1 MADANIKVDPKQ
13 LKNYSNNIKTGYKN
27 MYSYLSESKTAVK
40 NLKSTWTGSGSAQ
53 EFYSRLMPLS
63 EKCEEVLNVVNTYAL
78 THPEAADVYSANEK
92 ICQFCRQ
99 TEDQSKIGGCL
110 WLL

>member
-40 NLKSTWTGSGSAQ
+40 NLKSTWTGSGSA
-53 EFYSRLMPLS
+53 EFTVVLMPLS
-63 EKCEEVLNVVNTYAL
+63 E
-78 THPEAADVYSANEK
+78 SAK
-92 ICQFCRQ
+92 RY
-99 TEDQSKIGGCL
+99 
-110 WLL
+110 

>member
-40 NLKSTWTGSGSAQ
+40 NLKSTWTGSGTA
-53 EFYSRLMPLS
+53 EFYSRFYAIIVLF
-63 EKCEEVLNVVNTYAL
+63 EEVLNVVNTYAL
-78 THPEAADVYSANEK
+78 TLSEAADVYSANEK
-92 ICQFCRQ
+92 
-99 TEDQSKIGGCL
+99 KISSSAGKL
-110 WLL
+110 KINLK

>member
-40 NLKSTWTGSGSAQ
+40 NLRSTWTGSGSA
-53 EFYSRLMPLS
+53 EFYSRFDAIIG
-63 EKCEEVLNVVNTYAL
+63 KCEEVLNVVNTYA
-78 THPEAADVYSANEK
+78 YSANEK
-92 ICQFCRQ
+92 
-99 TEDQSKIGGCL
+99 KISSSAGKL
-110 WLL
+110 KINLK

>member
-40 NLKSTWTGSGSAQ
+40 NLRSTWTGS
-53 EFYSRLMPLS
+53 
-63 EKCEEVLNVVNTYAL
+63 EEVLNVVNTYAL
-78 THPEAADVYSANEK
+78 TLSEAADVYSANEK
-92 ICQFCRQ
+92 
-99 TEDQSKIGGCL
+99 KISSSAGKL
-110 WLL
+110 KINLK

>member
-40 NLKSTWTGSGSAQ
+40 NLRSTWTGSGSAAIIG
-53 EFYSRLMPLS
+53 
-63 EKCEEVLNVVNTYAL
+63 KCEEVLNVVNTYAL
-78 THPEAADVYSANEK
+78 TLSEAADVYSANEK
-92 ICQFCRQ
+92 
-99 TEDQSKIGGCL
+99 KISSSAGKL
-110 WLL
+110 KINLK

>member
-40 NLKSTWTGSGSAQ
+40 NLKSTWTGSGSA
-53 EFYSRLMPLS
+53 EFYSRFDAIIG
-63 EKCEEVLNVVNTYAL
+63 KCEEVLKVVNNKAQTQS
-78 THPEAADVYSANEK
+78 EAAEV
-92 ICQFCRQ
+92 
-99 TEDQSKIGGCL
+99 
-110 WLL
+110 

>member
-40 NLKSTWTGSGSAQ
+40 NLKSTWTGSGSA
-53 EFYSRLMPLS
+53 EFYSRFDAIIG
-63 EKCEEVLNVVNTYAL
+63 KCEVVLNVVNTYAL
-78 THPEAADVYSANEK
+78 TLSEAADVYSANEK
-92 ICQFCRQ
+92 
-99 TEDQSKIGGCL
+99 KISSSAGKL
-110 WLL
+110 KINLK

>member
-40 NLKSTWTGSGSAQ
+40 NLRSTGPQRFCG
-53 EFYSRLMPLS
+53 
-63 EKCEEVLNVVNTYAL
+63 VLQ
-78 THPEAADVYSANEK
+78 P
-92 ICQFCRQ
+92 F
-99 TEDQSKIGGCL
+99 
-110 WLL
+110 

>member
-40 NLKSTWTGSGSAQ
+40 NLRSTWTCRKLQMYTVPMRRRS
-53 EFYSRLMPLS
+53 P
-63 EKCEEVLNVVNTYAL
+63 VLQVN
-78 THPEAADVYSANEK
+78 
-92 ICQFCRQ
+92 
-99 TEDQSKIGGCL
+99 
-110 WLL
+110 

>member
-40 NLKSTWTGSGSAQ
+40 NLKSTWTGSGSA
-53 EFYSRLMPLS
+53 EFYSRFDYWKVRRGI
-63 EKCEEVLNVVNTYAL
+63 KCGKYLCPDSVR
-78 THPEAADVYSANEK
+78 SSRC
-92 ICQFCRQ
+92 IQCQ
-99 TEDQSKIGGCL
+99 
-110 WLL
+110 

>member
-40 NLKSTWTGSGSAQ
+40 NLRSTWTGSGSA
-53 EFYSRLMPLS
+53 EFYSRFDAIIG
-63 EKCEEVLNVVNTYAL
+63 KCEEVLNVVNTYAFTL
-78 THPEAADVYSANEK
+78 TEAADVYSANEK
-92 ICQFCRQ
+92 
-99 TEDQSKIGGCL
+99 KISSSAGKL
-110 WLL
+110 KINLK

>member
-40 NLKSTWTGSGSAQ
+40 NLKSTWTGSGSA
-53 EFYSRLMPLS
+53 EFYSRFDAIIG
-63 EKCEEVLNVVNTYAL
+63 KCEEVLNVVNNYAL
-78 THPEAADVYSANEK
+78 TLSEAADVYSANEK
-92 ICQFCRQ
+92 
-99 TEDQSKIGGCL
+99 KISSSAGKL
-110 WLL
+110 KINLK

>member
-40 NLKSTWTGSGSAQ
+40 NLKSTWTALQS
-53 EFYSRLMPLS
+53 FTVVLMPLS
-63 EKCEEVLNVVNTYAL
+63 E
-78 THPEAADVYSANEK
+78 SAK
-92 ICQFCRQ
+92 RY
-99 TEDQSKIGGCL
+99 
-110 WLL
+110 

>member
-40 NLKSTWTGSGSAQ
+40 NLKSTWTGSGSA
-53 EFYSRLMPLS
+53 EFYSRFDAIIG
-63 EKCEEVLNVVNTYAL
+63 KVLNVVNTYAL
-78 THPEAADVYSANEK
+78 TLSEAADVYSANEK
-92 ICQFCRQ
+92 
-99 TEDQSKIGGCL
+99 KISSSAGKL
-110 WLL
+110 KINLK

>member
-40 NLKSTWTGSGSAQ
+40 NLKSTWTGSGSA
-53 EFYSRLMPLS
+53 EFYSRVYYNIGNS
-63 EKCEEVLNVVNTYAL
+63 EY
-78 THPEAADVYSANEK
+78 
-92 ICQFCRQ
+92 
-99 TEDQSKIGGCL
+99 
-110 WLL
+110 

>member
-40 NLKSTWTGSGSAQ
+40 NLRSTWTGSGSA
-53 EFYSRLMPLS
+53 EFYSRFDAIS
-63 EKCEEVLNVVNTYAL
+63 VKCEEVLNVVNTYAL
-78 THPEAADVYSANEK
+78 TLSEAADVYSTNEK
-92 ICQFCRQ
+92 
-99 TEDQSKIGGCL
+99 KISSSAGKL
-110 WLL
+110 KINLK

>member
-40 NLKSTWTGSGSAQ
+40 NLRSTWTGSGFSA
-53 EFYSRLMPLS
+53 EVFTAVLMPLS
-63 EKCEEVLNVVNTYAL
+63 GNVMRY
-78 THPEAADVYSANEK
+78 
-92 ICQFCRQ
+92 RM
-99 TEDQSKIGGCL
+99 
-110 WLL
+110 W

>member
-40 NLKSTWTGSGSAQ
+40 NLKSTWTGSGSA
-53 EFYSRLMPLS
+53 EFYSRFVAIIG
-63 EKCEEVLNVVNTYAL
+63 KCEYVLNVGNNNSQTQS
-78 THPEAADVYSANEK
+78 EAADLYSANEK
-92 ICQFCRQ
+92 
-99 TEDQSKIGGCL
+99 KISSSAGKL
-110 WLL
+110 

>member
-40 NLKSTWTGSGSAQ
+40 NLKSTWTGSGSA
-53 EFYSRLMPLS
+53 EFYSRFDAIIG
-63 EKCEEVLNVVNTYAL
+63 KCEAVLNVVHTYAL
-78 THPEAADVYSANEK
+78 TLSEAAEVYSAKEK
-92 ICQFCRQ
+92 
-99 TEDQSKIGGCL
+99 KISSSAGNL
-110 WLL
+110 KINLK

>member
-40 NLKSTWTGSGSAQ
+40 NLRSTWTGAVLRSFTAV
-53 EFYSRLMPLS
+53 LMPLS
-63 EKCEEVLNVVNTYAL
+63 GNVKRY
-78 THPEAADVYSANEK
+78 
-92 ICQFCRQ
+92 
-99 TEDQSKIGGCL
+99 
-110 WLL
+110 

>member
-40 NLKSTWTGSGSAQ
+40 NLKSTWTGSGSA
-53 EFYSRLMPLS
+53 EFYSRFDAI
-63 EKCEEVLNVVNTYAL
+63 LNVVNTYAL
-78 THPEAADVYSANEK
+78 TLSEAADVYSANEK
-92 ICQFCRQ
+92 
-99 TEDQSKIGGCL
+99 KISSSAGKL
-110 WLL
+110 KINLK

>member
-40 NLKSTWTGSGSAQ
+40 KFKIHLDRQRFCG
-53 EFYSRLMPLS
+53 
-63 EKCEEVLNVVNTYAL
+63 VLQ
-78 THPEAADVYSANEK
+78 P
-92 ICQFCRQ
+92 F
-99 TEDQSKIGGCL
+99 
-110 WLL
+110 